1 MRYQTNHNALPV
13 GSLGGLIGNW
23 LDNNPWLRDGG
34 MIKGEYKDKLTAN
47 LDKTDENINSTMSRK
62 LLNGD
67 RNFENIA
74 SLLDNWV
81 DNHPWA
87 HGGWVPGNVDWD
99 EFIANLDQSDAGAN
113 PIQQVREE
121 IMELVKVLLE
131 TVSGRTAVEIGM
143 GRCGGSHYLWSL
155 MFDRV
160 VTVDVDEKLIERF
173 IYEHMPPSNQS
184 TFIFGKSFENNI
196 ADEVGRTIRHCDFM
210 LIDGDHTRDAVE
222 TDWRMYNHLVEPG
235 GIIAFH
241 DTIKIVPGELE
252 VAGFVQDLES
262 GAVTGN
268 PVPMRH
274 IHKSKFVGISYYTVS

>member
-1 MRYQTNHNALPV
+1 MSYQPNNKALPV
-13 GSLGGLIGNW
+13 GSLAGLIGNW
-23 LDNNPWLRDGG
+23 LENNPWLRDDG
-34 MIKGEYKDKLTAN
+34 MIKGVYEDKLTAN
-47 LDKTDENINSTMSRK
+47 LHKKINSSVSRK

-87 HGGWVPGNVDWD
+87 YGGWVPGNVDWD

-113 PIQQVREE
+113 PIQQVRAE

-131 TVSGRTAVEIGM
+131 TVSSKTAVEIGL

-173 IYEHMPPSNQS
+173 KYEHMPPSKQS
-184 TFIFGKSFENNI
+184 TFIFGKSFEKKV
-196 ADEVGRTIRHCDFM
+196 ADEIGHAIHHCDFL
-210 LIDGDHTRDAVE
+210 LIDGDHSRDAVE

-241 DTIKIVPGELE
+241 DTIKIVPDELE
-252 VAGFVQDLES
+252 VAGFVNDLES